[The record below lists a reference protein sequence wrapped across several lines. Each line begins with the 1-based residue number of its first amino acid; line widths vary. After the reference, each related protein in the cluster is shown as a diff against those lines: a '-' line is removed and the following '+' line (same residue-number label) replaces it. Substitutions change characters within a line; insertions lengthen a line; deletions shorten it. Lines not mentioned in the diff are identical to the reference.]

1 MAFALCWENFLAIR
15 PVIKLD
21 DEVLHNQ
28 SIIKK
33 NAELLGRAPR
43 PG

>member
-1 MAFALCWENFLAIR
+1 MAFAVCCENLLATR

-28 SIIKK
+28 SIIK
-33 NAELLGRAPR
+33 NNVELLGRVPR